1 MIVFIYIYMM
11 NGGLNGLLL
20 QQGRRPSGG
29 GGPSASRPLSI
40 QLNPSS
46 LAHLKMP
53 KQKFESLSHD
63 DQDVHITKLFKSFST
78 NSSNSNSAATIMT
91 MERLLAVR
99 TYLPSPL
106 PCHSSVYVVNGLYG
120 LWVES

>member
-1 MIVFIYIYMM
+1 MM

-29 GGPSASRPLSI
+29 GASRPLSV

-53 KQKFESLSHD
+53 KQKFESLAHD

-99 TYLPSPL
+99 LAHPACL
-106 PCHSSVYVVNGLYG
+106 AILYM
-120 LWVES
+120 